1 MQCME
6 EDNLFFFGLIL
17 CVRILLNGMNFM
29 VKYEGIFFDESM
41 EYLILT
47 NEKIHLGDIN
57 DTLHITFKYKPLEYE
72 IFDEIV
78 GNFYEIELIG
88 YGCDGENSGF
98 EVSLADELKKYYIN
112 FDEVNKDK
120 LKTPHITTS
129 LSKEAVPMNTK
140 NLKFVPLEQPI
151 KVKGRFGYWI
161 NDNRR
166 EYLSFEKYKKEN

>member
-1 MQCME
+1 
-6 EDNLFFFGLIL
+6 
-17 CVRILLNGMNFM
+17 M
-29 VKYEGIFFDESM
+29 VKYEGIFFDKSTE
-41 EYLILT
+41 ELILK
-47 NEKIHLGDIN
+47 NEKIHLENIN
-57 DTLHITFKYKPLEYE
+57 DILHMTFKYKPLEDE

-98 EVSLADELKKYYIN
+98 QVFLPDELKKYYIN

-129 LSKEAVPMNTK
+129 LFKGAVPMNTK
-140 NLKFVPLEQPI
+140 DLNFVPLEKSM

-161 NDNRR
+161 NDNGR
-166 EYLSFEKYKKEN
+166 EYLSFEKYREEN